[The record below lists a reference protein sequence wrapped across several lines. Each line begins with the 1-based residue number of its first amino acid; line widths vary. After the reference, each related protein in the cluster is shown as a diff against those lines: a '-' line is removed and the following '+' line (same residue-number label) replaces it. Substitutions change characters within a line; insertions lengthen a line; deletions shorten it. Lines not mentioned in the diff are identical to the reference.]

1 MHVKHQQLLV
11 CPLGVDAEVLKMT
24 TQQSASLRHLVTIG
38 NHKENILLSE
48 EVTLFENKKRGYKI
62 SPVKL
67 IGQFDP

>member
-24 TQQSASLRHLVTIG
+24 TQQSASLRLLVTIG

-48 EVTLFENKKRGYKI
+48 EVTIFENKKR
-62 SPVKL
+62 L
-67 IGQFDP
+67 QN